1 MNTDTVKVGKKR
13 NLQTA
18 KKIAGQSGLWMAA
31 AAILF
36 LLIVFVK
43 PYHNVIDAIPSP
55 EYESVRLFY
64 IWVLRLGIWQF
75 LPEYSGYTER
85 NLAGCFRLR
94 SSAWDS
100 FT

>member
-1 MNTDTVKVGKKR
+1 MNADTVKVGKKR

-55 EYESVRLFY
+55 YPTPTKGMPRPP
-64 IWVLRLGIWQF
+64 
-75 LPEYSGYTER
+75 LPVSP
-85 NLAGCFRLR
+85 
-94 SSAWDS
+94 
-100 FT
+100 

>member
-64 IWVLRLGIWQF
+64 FLGNF
-75 LPEYSGYTER
+75 ANRPR
-85 NLAGCFRLR
+85 
-94 SSAWDS
+94 
-100 FT
+100 

>member
-1 MNTDTVKVGKKR
+1 MNADTVKVGKKR

-43 PYHNVIDAIPSP
+43 PYHLSLIHI
-55 EYESVRLFY
+55 
-64 IWVLRLGIWQF
+64 
-75 LPEYSGYTER
+75 
-85 NLAGCFRLR
+85 
-94 SSAWDS
+94 
-100 FT
+100 